1 MHYLEFRHHVVVEF
15 EELLGG
21 WREGL
26 VLGFQ
31 KGDDG
36 DALLDVLVEFGL
48 LVDGEELL
56 VGFGGEFGGEGF
68 DDGVLE
74 I

>member
-1 MHYLEFRHHVVVEF
+1 MF
-15 EELLGG
+15 GG
-21 WREGL
+21 RREGL
-26 VLGFQ
+26 VFGFQ

-48 LVDGEELL
+48 LIDGEELL

-74 I
+74 V